1 MAKLEVTK
9 EKEGSGQE
17 YYKLKFI
24 LNEENGSIQTLNLLP
39 ATYELLE
46 NYFRKPKREK
56 KKPAKAPTL
65 QEVKDYFKQEGY
77 QEDTAIKFHKYY
89 EMLEWYDNRGQPVLR
104 WKAKAVATWFKAET
118 KLKVEVKS
126 TSSFFQK

>member
-1 MAKLEVTK
+1 MVKLEVTQSDDIFIYNFIDADGTSKSLKFKK
-9 EKEGSGQE
+9 ETHDAIEA
-17 YYKLKFI
+17 YYK
-24 LNEENGSIQTLNLLP
+24 
-39 ATYELLE
+39 
-46 NYFRKPKREK
+46 KPKREK

-118 KLKVEVKS
+118 KLKAEVKN
-126 TSSFFQK
+126 TSSFFQS